1 MACSRGLFFA
11 QVNDMGEV
19 RVTLNQNEVY
29 FREQDVKAAIE
40 FRRDLIVTCMD
51 MDLNAYIID
60 RKSKA
65 VLRTIENP
73 SGSDNPLCMR
83 LIPQFDYD
91 KLPFAIMR
99 DKDALVII
107 NLRNATAFKVF
118 QSWYQQLPFPQM
130 LMEVQKSPESAA
142 IVLYVLEYSGKDS
155 ALVKYELSPDYIGGL
170 RIMVRNDM

>member
-1 MACSRGLFFA
+1 
-11 QVNDMGEV
+11 
-19 RVTLNQNEVY
+19 VY

-118 QSWYQQLPFPQM
+118 QSWY
-130 LMEVQKSPESAA
+130 
-142 IVLYVLEYSGKDS
+142 
-155 ALVKYELSPDYIGGL
+155 
-170 RIMVRNDM
+170 